1 MEMWL
6 YRPHFAEQT
15 ESLEGLVGRT
25 TIIPA
30 VRAKDAS
37 MCDHSLNHATT
48 PPKVADKVITTKFD
62 ISTIHGF
69 AEVVK
74 PNVAVCV
81 VVLVVPSLSALQ
93 TALELLQTELELWSF
108 HSHWCWVSILAHLHS
123 PLVV

>member
-1 MEMWL
+1 
-6 YRPHFAEQT
+6 
-15 ESLEGLVGRT
+15 
-25 TIIPA
+25 
-30 VRAKDAS
+30 
-37 MCDHSLNHATT
+37 
-48 PPKVADKVITTKFD
+48 VITTKFD

-81 VVLVVPSLSALQ
+81 VVLVVWLIALPSLSAMQ
-93 TALELLQTELELWSF
+93 TALELLQTALELWSF

>member
-15 ESLEGLVGRT
+15 DSLEGLVGRT
-25 TIIPA
+25 TTIPDA
-30 VRAKDAS
+30 RAKDAS

-48 PPKVADKVITTKFD
+48 RSAKVADKLITTKFD

-81 VVLVVPSLSALQ
+81 VVLVVWLIALPSLSALQ
-93 TALELLQTELELWSF
+93 TALELWSF
-108 HSHWCWVSILAHLHS
+108 HSHWCWVSILAHSHS